1 MRTFEDVWLDIQNT
15 LRAGQH
21 VRTLC
26 QKVKNEIVE
35 VNPDGI
41 KVRSERSRKRVIRT
55 VTKEDFKYVWDTL
68 SDSGVYKLRSVR
80 WIIGRRAIAC
90 AIMSRL
96 PYVDGECDRG
106 MVRLRIR
113 G

>member
-1 MRTFEDVWLDIQNT
+1 MRTFEDVWRDIQST

-21 VRTLC
+21 VKTLC

-41 KVRSERSRKRVIRT
+41 KVRSERTGAIRT
-55 VTKEDFKYVWDTL
+55 VTKEDFEHVWATL
-68 SDSGVYKLRSVR
+68 SDLEEFHGLRSVNR
-80 WIIGRRAIAC
+80 IIGRRAIAC

-96 PYVDGECDRG
+96 PYVDGECVQG
-106 MVRLRIR
+106 MVRLGIKR
-113 G
+113 